1 MSFVA
6 FLCFSC
12 LLSFPM
18 CYYHHSY
25 SKINVLTFQLEQKI
39 PLLPCQGLQAMTRQ
53 RSNPCRLRT
62 PLRTSWDLP
71 GICQWLEQGKHVIQE
86 LETCDHFLLDT
97 PKTMF
102 FFFFLRNMIH
112 YDPLDTWI
120 NWINDHLDQQWHVN
134 VMQFCF
140 DYFRMMFSSKASSYG
155 ILWSKLHFDHLVIWI
170 PSVPSPPGPRVAAR
184 TGTIH
189 QRLHGEKEG
198 VRKFFEALWP
208 DPRNTHEIHRNPK
221 NLMGR
226 RWRHQ
231 IHPDTL
237 HFWDLLIFTLGDS
250 IDSPVSVWLVI
261 CKNVT
266 TDHLLLLLYK
276 GCCFRHGVRWDVTDF
291 LRIKVLEDQSVL

>member
-1 MSFVA
+1 MFILFYLAVFCHLLL
-6 FLCFSC
+6 FLLA

-25 SKINVLTFQLEQKI
+25 SKINVLTFQLEKKI
-39 PLLPCQGLQAMTRQ
+39 PVLPCQGLQAMTRQ

-86 LETCDHFLLDT
+86 LETCDHFSLDT

-102 FFFFLRNMIH
+102 FLFLRNMIH

-134 VMQFCF
+134 VMQICF
-140 DYFRMMFSSKASSYG
+140 DYFRMMFSSKVSSYG

-198 VRKFFEALWP
+198 VTKLRSVVAWSKKY
-208 DPRNTHEIHRNPK
+208 PRNPR

-250 IDSPVSVWLVI
+250 IDSPVSVWVVGNMQECNNWSSI
-261 CKNVT
+261 T
-266 TDHLLLLLYK
+266 GIHRLLLSAWSQMRCDRLP
-276 GCCFRHGVRWDVTDF
+276 TN
-291 LRIKVLEDQSVL
+291 